1 MNPTTTGAKAHK
13 RRGISYT
20 PLTSLSGQLVCWT
33 THIKDHAFNVDGKV
47 MTYRLSKTEFLQTIP
62 TDKIGGSSI
71 SSEEELDRQ
80 ALTFAEQ
87 EAGILIILSIIY
99 NR

>member
-20 PLTSLSGQLVCWT
+20 PITTLSGQLVCWT
-33 THIKDHAFNVDGKV
+33 THIKDNAFNGDGKV

-62 TDKIGGSSI
+62 TDKIGGLCESSD
-71 SSEEELDRQ
+71 EELDRL

-87 EAGILIILSIIY
+87 EAGII
-99 NR
+99 